1 MDDALVN
8 SIRSLRDEF
17 DIDEIYI
24 FGSRA
29 RSKSHPESDI
39 DILIVYDYQLDD
51 PFELVFQIRR
61 YLHERIDLALDVI
74 AISKEQFVQRSGQP
88 WAIEHI
94 ASTEGVAV

>member
-1 MDDALVN
+1 MDDTLIN
-8 SIRSLRDEF
+8 SIRSLRDKF

-29 RSKSHPESDI
+29 RSDSHPESDI
-39 DILIVYDYQLDD
+39 DILIVYNYELED
-51 PFELVFQIRR
+51 PFDLVFQIRH

-74 AISKEQFVQRSGQP
+74 AITKEQFVQRSGQP